1 MKTMN
6 TKFILKGFWDN
17 EPAYYVKLL
26 NEKINGNTVIH
37 LSTSVDEAQKFDAP
51 EEAEKM
57 FELLPNTSFKI
68 FPVCPLCGKDYDGH
82 PAISRKDNKSEICSN
97 CGVGE
102 AFMDFIDNHKDMV
115 DLGESVITFIE
126 TQKKATNL

>member
-1 MKTMN
+1 MKMMN

-37 LSTSVDEAQKFDAP
+37 LSTSIGEAQKFDTP

-57 FELLPNTSFKI
+57 FELLPGTSFKI